1 MDWGAAEVTAY
12 ASLLDSGFGV
22 RISGQ
27 DVRRGTFSH
36 RHVGLAD
43 TNTGEYHFPIEKFKS
58 KGAELE
64 VWNSALS
71 ELAVLGFEYG
81 YSLAAPKTLTV
92 WEAQFGD
99 FSNGAQIVID
109 QFISSAEYKW
119 DRMSGVMMSL
129 PHGYEGQGPEH
140 SSGKPER
147 FLQLCAQDNMTIT
160 NVTTPA
166 QIFHL
171 LRRQG
176 MSTVKKPL
184 VNFSP
189 KSLLRH
195 PMATSSAENLTDGQ
209 FQKIIDDVSVKA
221 ANVKKIVFCTG
232 KIYYD
237 LLARQTETN
246 RGDVAIVRLEQLYP
260 MAYPE
265 IETMLAKYVGV
276 EDIVWA
282 QEEPR
287 NQGWWTFIREHLEM
301 KLPKNIRYVGRV
313 ASAAPAVGSNKRH
326 NNEQMDI
333 VDRVFV

>member
-1 MDWGAAEVTAY
+1 
-12 ASLLDSGFGV
+12 V

-36 RHVGLAD
+36 RHIGLAD
-43 TNTGEYHFPIEKFKS
+43 SGTGEYHFPIEKFKS

-140 SSGKPER
+140 SSAKPER

-209 FQKIIDDVSVKA
+209 FQKIIDDINVQP
-221 ANVKKIVFCTG
+221 ANVKKLVFCTG

-237 LLARQTETN
+237 LLARQVETD
-246 RGDVAIVRLEQLYP
+246 RADVAIVRLEQL
-260 MAYPE
+260 
-265 IETMLAKYVGV
+265 
-276 EDIVWA
+276 
-282 QEEPR
+282 
-287 NQGWWTFIREHLEM
+287 
-301 KLPKNIRYVGRV
+301 
-313 ASAAPAVGSNKRH
+313 
-326 NNEQMDI
+326 
-333 VDRVFV
+333 